1 MSSMS
6 IQDLIKSLTQGRD
19 DAKAANEGRYKE
31 ILGLLEGGRNTA
43 NNQLNATGQFF
54 KDRIGQTMSYLDSS
68 GRAAKRD
75 AGLRSGE
82 RMAEGRGDLADRGFG
97 TSATLQSAMRR
108 REGETLGRELEDI
121 DERVSSQKAGA
132 YQGTSG
138 DLANFMFGRTQL
150 QQDLLGN
157 QAGFMERRTDTGG
170 GNDMLELIRLLGQ
183 GGGAAGGGGGFRRGG
198 GYGLSIGQQIGG
210 RRIA

>member
-1 MSSMS
+1 MSAMS
-6 IQDLIKSLTQGRD
+6 YQDLINQLTKGRD
-19 DAKAANEGRYKE
+19 DAKTANESRYKE
-31 ILGLLEGGRNTA
+31 ILGLLQGGRETA
-43 NNQLNATGQFF
+43 NRQLNATGEFF
-54 KDRIGQTMSYLDSS
+54 KNRVGQTLGYLDSS

-75 AGLRSGE
+75 AGRRSGE
-82 RMAEGRGDLADRGFG
+82 RMAENRGDLADRGFG

-132 YQGTSG
+132 YQATSG
-138 DLANFMFGRTQL
+138 DQANFMFGRTQL

-170 GNDMLELIRLLGQ
+170 GNEMLELIRLLGQ
-183 GGGAAGGGGGFRRGG
+183 GGGAAGSGGGFRRGG
-198 GYGLSIGQQIGG
+198 SYGLSIGQTIGG